1 MECNML
7 KTRSLLLTFILLM
20 AGGTANAQ
28 RSETAAA
35 EATPMAGCGPSSTIN
50 DLFTAFGSTG
60 KMPAELG
67 KWLNNEKIQSIPPFQ
82 VFDNVYYV
90 GICWV
95 SAWLLKTSDGL
106 VLIDTLYEPYTG
118 RLLENIKKLGF
129 DSADIKLVLVTH
141 GHFDHAGGIS
151 RLKALTHARIAMTH
165 EGWIEA
171 RQNAQESQGKP
182 GAWTMPSADGI
193 ELKDGEILTVGDTRI
208 QAFST
213 PGHTWGTA
221 SYVFD
226 VKDGNQTYKAIT
238 VGGLGLN
245 AIDGPQQVEAYIRSI
260 DRIKKMVS
268 DPRHPIRVHLTSH
281 PFSNGMIEAAA
292 RLKERQPGQP
302 HPMDDAAGIIKQLD
316 QLRLGASA
324 RLKVEQAKTAE

>member
-1 MECNML
+1 ML
-7 KTRSLLLTFILLM
+7 KTRSLLLALILLM

-28 RSETAAA
+28 ISQTAAA
-35 EATPMAGCGPSSTIN
+35 EVTPMAGCGPSSTIN
-50 DLFTAFGSTG
+50 ALFTEFGRTG
-60 KMPAELG
+60 KMPEELG
-67 KWLNNEKIQSIPPFQ
+67 KWLNNSEIQSIPPFK

-95 SAWLLKTSDGL
+95 SAWLLKTNNGL
-106 VLIDTLYEPYTG
+106 VLIDTLYEPYTD

-129 DSADIKLVLVTH
+129 DPADIKLILVTH

-151 RLKALTHARIAMTH
+151 RLKALTKAKIAMTR

-171 RQNAQESQGKP
+171 REDAQKSQGKP
-182 GAWTMPSADGI
+182 GAWTMPPAADLEI
-193 ELKDGEILTVGDTRI
+193 KDGEILTVGDTRI
-208 QAFST
+208 QAFAT

-221 SYVFD
+221 SYVYD
-226 VKDGNQTYKAIT
+226 VKDGKQTYKAIT

-245 AIDGPQQVEAYIRSI
+245 AIDGPKQVEAYISSI
-260 DRIKKMVS
+260 DRIKKMVN
-268 DPRHPIRVHLTSH
+268 DPRHPIRVHLTAH
-281 PFSNGMIEAAA
+281 PFSNGMIETVA

-316 QLRLGASA
+316 QLRLGASE
-324 RLKVEQAKTAE
+324 RLKVEQAKTAK